1 MFRYRGKEGVLP
13 VDTAGPGDRARKD
26 LSGEEDA
33 VFADSISFCYIK
45 ADLAEFTR
53 KFNMMCA

>member
-1 MFRYRGKEGVLP
+1 MLP

-33 VFADSISFCYIK
+33 VFADSISFCYML
-45 ADLAEFTR
+45 DLAEFTR
-53 KFNMMCA
+53 KFNMMYA